1 MTWPVRSC
9 VSWTCGASASYP
21 ARLWGCP
28 RLSQMGTA
36 SPTLHFWEN
45 LIHLYVS
52 DFICRLQR
60 QSRPACPTFSCE
72 HQPRPQVLSLL
83 ISALSYASP
92 RALLQTS
99 PLEELDPPS
108 GLRLCA
114 RVSVT
119 HYGDLRTYEWFLNSR
134 RFSALWISMFTLT
147 PHPHPI
153 YLIFM
158 PGGHEPF

>member
-1 MTWPVRSC
+1 MEPFISACLSVWTID
-9 VSWTCGASASYP
+9 VSLKIFDDLTSEKLCFLD
-21 ARLWGCP
+21 LWCLCLLFCQALGLP
-28 RLSQMGTA
+28 KAQMGTA

-119 HYGDLRTYEWFLNSR
+119 HYGDLRTYE
-134 RFSALWISMFTLT
+134 
-147 PHPHPI
+147 
-153 YLIFM
+153 
-158 PGGHEPF
+158 